1 MSNSSKKRARK
12 PSPAAAPMRQS
23 EAVYSRL
30 GSINEHHLGSK
41 LNHDHSEIPSS
52 TFRTLEQS
60 IPRDQFRTHEE
71 YRGYNPRTGKSKY
84 VEVRED
90 LLDHAR
96 QSITDARFHSVTSG
110 HRQRY
115 QKVEAKRDDKDNGSV
130 RGMGMS
136 MSMATPSVL
145 GGSMGGRRRKEKY

>member
-23 EAVYSRL
+23 EAVYSHLGPTNEHTL
-30 GSINEHHLGSK
+30 GST

-71 YRGYNPRTGKSKY
+71 YRGYNPRTGKTKY
-84 VEVRED
+84 VSVPAD

-96 QSITDARFHSVTSG
+96 RSITDAKFHTVTSG
-110 HRQRY
+110 QRQRY
-115 QKVEAKRDDKDNGSV
+115 QKVEDKREDNGK
-130 RGMGMS
+130 GMGIDMCCPTS
-136 MSMATPSVL
+136 SVL